1 MLSTAAACA
10 AFLSVTT
17 SATGTEIKSSE
28 AVARSEGILPNAPST
43 FARFNGANGLE
54 LDLTLPDNTKEFDY
68 SLMFWFRSHKS
79 LAELEMDQSLEDSKA
94 YLFQL
99 PGSTACYVTS

>member
-1 MLSTAAACA
+1 
-10 AFLSVTT
+10 
-17 SATGTEIKSSE
+17 
-28 AVARSEGILPNAPST
+28 
-43 FARFNGANGLE
+43 
-54 LDLTLPDNTKEFDY
+54 
-68 SLMFWFRSHKS
+68 MFWFRSHKS